1 MVHAL
6 EQAWRVIKPGGLLLD
21 LRPAPVHRRVG
32 IEVYGSFHQV
42 AVMREKLDDDFAA
55 DQAVKE
61 VLRRQLFRR
70 LSRSQFDCTRGM
82 LLKDFKPWLQGVTIH
97 VQANADSLVEAVAK
111 AYRSL
116 PGRKRVVT
124 RGPLLLNILQVVK
137 D

>member
-32 IEVYGSFHQV
+32 IELNGTFQQV
-42 AVMREKLDDDFAA
+42 AVMREKLDDDYAA
-55 DQAVKE
+55 NAAVRE
-61 VLRRQLFRR
+61 VLERR
-70 LSRSQFDCTRGM
+70 LFKRLSHRRFDCIRGM
-82 LLKDFKPWLQGVTIH
+82 PLKDFKPWLGDVTIH
-97 VQANADSLVEAVAK
+97 VQANADSLVEAVDT
-111 AYRSL
+111 AYHSL
-116 PGRKRVVT
+116 PGRKRVAA

>member
-6 EQAWRVIKPGGLLLD
+6 EEAWRVVKPGGLLLD

-32 IEVYGSFHQV
+32 IEVDGSFHQV
-42 AVMREKLDDDFAA
+42 AVMRERLDDDFAA
-55 DQAVKE
+55 DRAVRE
-61 VLRRQLFRR
+61 VLARGLFRR

-82 LLKDFKPWLQGVTIH
+82 PLKDFKPWLQDVTIH
-97 VQANADSLVEAVAK
+97 VQANAESLVEAVDK
-111 AYRSL
+111 AYRSM

-137 D
+137 N